1 MKKVTWLG
9 LCVFLVAVM
18 LLASCTSATTTTQ
31 TSTPASTTTIP
42 PGGEIVLTVTEG
54 SKVNNFS
61 LMDLQALPS
70 ITGNGGYMSQSG
82 TITGPFSYQGVA
94 LTDLLG
100 TVGGISEGDNV
111 VFTSSDKYTQT
122 LSYDQITNGN
132 FNYYDTTGNPST
144 PKTMLTLTLIYSENG
159 TLLGNTD
166 GPVELGMLS
175 PQNILTDGSLW
186 AKMVTTI
193 TVTSDTS
200 DHVSS
205 TSPSTITTAA
215 TLSTTTTSA
224 SSSPAIESTIHS
236 VVQVWIID
244 PSTGS
249 KNFEAL
255 GVPVGDGTTILT
267 IIDYE
272 DYKPADGD
280 IEVTTQNN
288 ETILASIQAIDA
300 RTGATL
306 LKLDSGS
313 LPPVPTRDPSTL
325 KTNEPLIVWAQI
337 NSDPVPEPTNV
348 IGGPDTSPNSVPLY
362 FGVGLPNGVYSGG
375 ITQGAVVTDRNGKVL
390 GLEGVYNY
398 RLVILL
404 GPIGRIPPII
414 SIDNA
419 AELLSPF
426 ANLQPWANGPYLFT
440 SNVVGNYI
448 GSYDENGSAYPILA
462 NAITQVLNELGASL
476 STSDLPQNFL
486 SYTWSNAIPQTSDGH
501 LLTTIFPRPVNL
513 CNTAGTVLAQAK
525 WVGIQWDRNNGN
537 PSRVVYGS
545 TAYTVDGSFEI
556 IGDTSILENVLHGH

>member
-1 MKKVTWLG
+1 MKENWENHWKDYYQILQVHPSAEPE
-9 LCVFLVAVM
+9 VVKAAYDR
-18 LLASCTSATTTTQ
+18 LARKYHPDVNKETSAPQ
-31 TSTPASTTTIP
+31 RMKDI
-42 PGGEIVLTVTEG
+42 
-54 SKVNNFS
+54 NFS

-144 PKTMLTLTLIYSENG
+144 PKTMPTLTLIYSENG

-193 TVTSDTS
+193 TVTSNTS

-205 TSPSTITTAA
+205 TSPSTITTAT
-215 TLSTTTTSA
+215 TLSTTTPSA
-224 SSSPAIESTIHS
+224 SSPPFESTIHS

-272 DYKPADGD
+272 DYTPANVDL
-280 IEVTTQNN
+280 EVTTQNN
-288 ETILASIQAIDA
+288 ETFLASIQAIDA
-300 RTGATL
+300 RTGATI

-313 LPPVPTRDPSTL
+313 LQPVPTRDPSTL
-325 KTNEPLIVWAQI
+325 KTNEPLIVWVQN
-337 NSDPVPEPTNV
+337 NSNPVPEPTNV
-348 IGGPDTSPNSVPLY
+348 IEGPNTSNSVPLY
-362 FGVGLPNGVYSGG
+362 FGVYLPDGVYSGG
-375 ITQGAVVTDRNGKVL
+375 VTQGAVVTDQNGKVL

-398 RLVILL
+398 RLVIIL

-414 SIDNA
+414 SIDSA

-426 ANLQPWANGPYLFT
+426 ANLQPWVNGPYLFT

-448 GSYDENGSAYPILA
+448 GNYDENGSDYPALA
-462 NAITQVLNELGASL
+462 NAITQVLNELGGSL
-476 STSDLPQNFL
+476 STSDLPRNFL
-486 SYTWSNAIPQTSDGH
+486 SYTWSNAIPQSSDGH
-501 LLTTIFPRPVNL
+501 LLTTVFPRLVNL
-513 CNTAGTVLAQAK
+513 YNSAGTVLAQAK
-525 WVGIQWDRNNGN
+525 WVGIQWNRSNGK

-545 TAYTVDGSFEI
+545 TAYTIDGSFEI
-556 IGDTSILENVLHGH
+556 IGDTSILGSVLQTH

>member
-1 MKKVTWLG
+1 MFKKRVWLLSICIIYILGILG
-9 LCVFLVAVM
+9 LIGYLII
-18 LLASCTSATTTTQ
+18 TPTNATTSTIVKTSVITSTQATTPTT
-31 TSTPASTTTIP
+31 TSTPNNSVI
-42 PGGEIVLTVTEG
+42 LSTVT
-54 SKVNNFS
+54 
-61 LMDLQALPS
+61 
-70 ITGNGGYMSQSG
+70 T
-82 TITGPFSYQGVA
+82 
-94 LTDLLG
+94 
-100 TVGGISEGDNV
+100 
-111 VFTSSDKYTQT
+111 
-122 LSYDQITNGN
+122 
-132 FNYYDTTGNPST
+132 ST
-144 PKTMLTLTLIYSENG
+144 P
-159 TLLGNTD
+159 
-166 GPVELGMLS
+166 
-175 PQNILTDGSLW
+175 
-186 AKMVTTI
+186 
-193 TVTSDTS
+193 
-200 DHVSS
+200 
-205 TSPSTITTAA
+205 TTAT
-215 TLSTTTTSA
+215 TLSTTIQSA
-224 SSSPAIESTIHS
+224 SSSPAIESTIDS

-244 PSTGS
+244 QSKGS

-272 DYKPADGD
+272 DYTPADGD

-288 ETILASIQAIDA
+288 ETFLASIQEIDA

-313 LPPVPTRDPSTL
+313 LVPVATRDPATL

-362 FGVGLPNGVYSGG
+362 FGVGLPDGVYSGG
-375 ITQGAVVTDRNGKVL
+375 VTQGAVVTDQSGKVL

-398 RLVILL
+398 RLVIIL

-414 SIDNA
+414 SIDSA
-419 AELLSPF
+419 AELLSSF

-448 GSYDENGSAYPILA
+448 GNYDENGSDYPGLA
-462 NAITQVLNELGASL
+462 NAITQVLNELGGPL

-486 SYTWSNAIPQTSDGH
+486 SYTWSNAIPQSSDGY
-501 LLTTIFPRPVNL
+501 LLTTVFPRLVNL
-513 CNTAGTVLAQAK
+513 YNSAGTVLAQAK

-556 IGDTSILENVLHGH
+556 TGDTSILDSVFQTN

>member
-1 MKKVTWLG
+1 MKENWENHWKDYYQILQVHPSAEPE
-9 LCVFLVAVM
+9 VVKAAYDR
-18 LLASCTSATTTTQ
+18 LARKYHPDVNKETSAPQ
-31 TSTPASTTTIP
+31 RMKDI
-42 PGGEIVLTVTEG
+42 
-54 SKVNNFS
+54 NFS

-144 PKTMLTLTLIYSENG
+144 PKTMPTLTLIYSENG

-193 TVTSDTS
+193 TVTSNTS

-205 TSPSTITTAA
+205 TSPSTITTAT
-215 TLSTTTTSA
+215 TLSTTTPSA
-224 SSSPAIESTIHS
+224 SSPPFESTIHS

-272 DYKPADGD
+272 DYTPANVDL
-280 IEVTTQNN
+280 EVTTQNN
-288 ETILASIQAIDA
+288 ETFLASIQAIDA
-300 RTGATL
+300 RTGATI

-313 LPPVPTRDPSTL
+313 LQPVPTRDPSTL
-325 KTNEPLIVWAQI
+325 KTNEPLIVWVQN
-337 NSDPVPEPTNV
+337 NSNPVLEPTNV
-348 IGGPDTSPNSVPLY
+348 IEGPNTSNSVPLY
-362 FGVGLPNGVYSGG
+362 FGVYLPDGVYSGG
-375 ITQGAVVTDRNGKVL
+375 VTQGAVVTDQNGKVL

-398 RLVILL
+398 RLVIIL

-414 SIDNA
+414 SIDSA

-426 ANLQPWANGPYLFT
+426 ANLQPWVNGPYLFT

-448 GSYDENGSAYPILA
+448 GNYDENGSDYPALA
-462 NAITQVLNELGASL
+462 NAITQVLNELGGPL
-476 STSDLPQNFL
+476 STSDLPRNFL
-486 SYTWSNAIPQTSDGH
+486 SYTWSNAIPQSSDGH
-501 LLTTIFPRPVNL
+501 LLTTVFPRLVNL
-513 CNTAGTVLAQAK
+513 YNSAGTVLAQAK
-525 WVGIQWDRNNGN
+525 WVGIQWNRSNGK

-545 TAYTVDGSFEI
+545 TAYTIDGSFEI
-556 IGDTSILENVLHGH
+556 IGDTSILGSVLQTH

>member
-9 LCVFLVAVM
+9 LCLFLVAVM
-18 LLASCTSATTTTQ
+18 LLASCGTSATTTTQ
-31 TSTPASTTTIP
+31 TFTTASTTTIP
-42 PGGEIVLTVTEG
+42 PGGETVLIVTEG

-70 ITGNGGYMSQSG
+70 VTGNGGYMSQSG
-82 TITGPFSYQGVA
+82 TIMGPFSYQGVA
-94 LTDLLG
+94 LTNLLN
-100 TVGGISEGDNV
+100 TVGGISEGDSV
-111 VFTSSDKYTQT
+111 VFTSSDNYTQA

-132 FNYYDTTGNPST
+132 FNYYDTTGNPVT
-144 PKTMLTLTLIYSENG
+144 PQTMPTLTLIYSENG
-159 TLLGNTD
+159 TLLDNTH

-186 AKMVTTI
+186 AKMVTAI
-193 TVTSDTS
+193 TVTSDTG

-205 TSPSTITTAA
+205 TSQSTITTAT
-215 TLSTTTTSA
+215 TLTTTSSA
-224 SSSPAIESTIHS
+224 SSPTFKSTIDS

-244 PSTGS
+244 PTTGS

-267 IIDYE
+267 IMDYE
-272 DYKPADGD
+272 DYTPTNGD

-288 ETILASIQAIDA
+288 ETFLVSIQAIDA

-325 KTNEPLIVWAQI
+325 KTNEPLIVWVQN
-337 NSDPVPEPTNV
+337 NSDPVLEPTNV

-362 FGVGLPNGVYSGG
+362 FGVGLPDGVYSGG
-375 ITQGAVVTDRNGKVL
+375 VTQGAVVTDQSGKVL
-390 GLEGVYNY
+390 GLEGVYSY
-398 RLVILL
+398 RLVIIL

-414 SIDNA
+414 SIDSA

-426 ANLQPWANGPYLFT
+426 ANLQPWANGPCLFT

-448 GSYDENGSAYPILA
+448 GNYDENGSGYPALA

-476 STSDLPQNFL
+476 STSDLPRNFL
-486 SYTWSNAIPQTSDGH
+486 SYAWSNALTQSSDGH
-501 LLTTIFPRPVNL
+501 LLTTVFPRPVNL
-513 CNTAGTVLAQAK
+513 CNSAGTVLAQAK
-525 WVGIQWDRNNGN
+525 WVGIQWDRNNGK

-556 IGDTSILENVLHGH
+556 TGDTSILDSVLQTS